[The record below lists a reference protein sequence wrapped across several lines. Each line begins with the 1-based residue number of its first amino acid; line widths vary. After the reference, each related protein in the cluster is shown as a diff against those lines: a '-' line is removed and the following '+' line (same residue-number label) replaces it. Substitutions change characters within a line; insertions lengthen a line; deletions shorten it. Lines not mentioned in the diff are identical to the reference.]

1 MEFTSPIGPM
11 IPQNRRFLQVCS
23 VMIYDAEMRFV
34 NEIPVRTTLAGVQY
48 ADQLATENPRRLYVV
63 RDEANQEVYK
73 R

>member
-1 MEFTSPIGPM
+1 M
-11 IPQNRRFLQVCS
+11 CS

-48 ADQLATENPRRLYVV
+48 ADQLATENSRRLYVV